1 MRRYVGA
8 GFAPAKLGLI
18 PSGQTSELET
28 ATAKEVVEKARLAQ
42 AAARQLANADTAA
55 KDRALLA
62 MADALEEESEA
73 ILQANAKDL
82 GEARSRGLAEALA
95 GQALCRGLPQAL
107 AGQAFI
113 ERLTINDK
121 TIDEMAQGLREVAAL
136 PDPAGKIIMG
146 TRRYD
151 GLELMKVRVPLGVVG
166 IIYESRPNV
175 TVDAAGLCIK
185 AGNAV
190 LLRGGSEAINSNIQ
204 LVKVISS
211 AAREAGLPEGCIQLI
226 ETTDRAAAEQMMRL
240 NGLIDVLIPRG
251 GAELIQAVVQNA
263 TVPVIETGVGNCHV
277 YVDAGA
283 DLAMAQEIVFNAKCQ
298 RPGVCNAMETL
309 LVHQDVA
316 EEFLPRAVSRL
327 RQAGVEIRGCERTR
341 QLVPDAK
348 PATEEDWGAEYLALI
363 LAVKVVD
370 SFDEAVAHIN
380 HYGTKH
386 SEAIVTRDYD
396 RARRFLRDVD
406 AAAVYVNAS
415 TRLTDG
421 GQFGLGAEIGIST
434 QKLHARG
441 PMGLEELTSYKWVVF
456 GQGHLRK

>member
-1 MRRYVGA
+1 
-8 GFAPAKLGLI
+8 
-18 PSGQTSELET
+18 LET